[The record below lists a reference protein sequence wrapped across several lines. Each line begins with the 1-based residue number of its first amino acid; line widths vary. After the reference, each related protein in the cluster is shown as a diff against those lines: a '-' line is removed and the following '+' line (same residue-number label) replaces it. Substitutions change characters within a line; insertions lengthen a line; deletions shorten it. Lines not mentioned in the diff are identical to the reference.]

1 MYYSTIYIKNILK
14 MRKIK
19 LTEAQLKYCIA
30 HSLKESDVTLVVGPE
45 DKEKSGPIATGVNAL
60 ERGGVNVNVVPEK
73 NPSTTGQ
80 KTTSASIAKTAQA
93 AAMMESFSK
102 KDFERMRKGKK

>member
-1 MYYSTIYIKNILK
+1 

-30 HSLKESDVTLVVGPE
+30 HSLKESEVTLQVGPE
-45 DKEKSGPIATGVNAL
+45 DQKDSTKIASGINAL
-60 ERGGVNVNVVPEK
+60 ERNGVNVNVVPEQ

-80 KTTSASIAKTAQA
+80 KTTSTSVAKTAQA

-102 KDFERMRKGKK
+102 KDFEKMRKRK